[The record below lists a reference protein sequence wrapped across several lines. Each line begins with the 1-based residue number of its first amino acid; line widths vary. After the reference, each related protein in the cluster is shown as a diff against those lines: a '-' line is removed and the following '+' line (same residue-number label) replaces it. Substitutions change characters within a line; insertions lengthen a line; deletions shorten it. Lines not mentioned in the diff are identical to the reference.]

1 MGAEQGLRIITIV
14 PLEIINISMPRG
26 KLLANFFKCIVDMN
40 RLIEKSHEITRH
52 CFLPVMTACIPIPVQ
67 CCVTVLVTR
76 RLRPDFVQIERAS
89 VQIERDYVQI
99 ESGRFIWHATVK
111 SPCQL

>member
-40 RLIEKSHEITRH
+40 RLIEKSHEIARH
-52 CFLPVMTACIPIPVQ
+52 CFLPVMTACIFIPVQ
-67 CCVTVLVTR
+67 CGVTR